1 MGKRNVPKLRFKGF
15 NDKWKECSLKELCVI
30 NPKTAQ
36 LPDKFNYIDL
46 ESIVSG
52 TLIKNN
58 LMELKNAPSRAQ
70 RLLNKG
76 DVLFQTVR
84 PYQMNNFLF
93 DIEIGCENVAST
105 GYAQL
110 RVKNS
115 SYNKFI
121 YQLIHNKG
129 FNNKVMLRCT
139 GTSYPAINSSELATI
154 PIKVPSLE
162 EQTKIA
168 NFLSNVDK
176 IIEEQEGKVKDL
188 ELYKKGMMQK
198 IFKQEIR
205 FKDDN
210 GQDYPEWEE
219 TLLGDISDVRDG
231 THESPKYVEE
241 GYPLITSK
249 NLMKN
254 GSIDYSNVNY
264 ITESDYININK
275 RSEVEIGDILFGMIG
290 TIGNPVLV
298 DKKGFAIKNVALIK
312 EKNELKNIY
321 LLVYLN
327 SSLIGEQFYKVNT
340 GGTQKFI
347 ALNLIRNLKIQLP
360 CLEEQEK
367 IANFLSNIDKIIE
380 EENKKLE
387 DLRQWKKGL
396 LQQMFV

>member
-1 MGKRNVPKLRFKGF
+1 MEKRNVPKLRFKGF
-15 NDKWKECSLKELCVI
+15 EDEWKKNFIGNLCSI
-30 NPKTAQ
+30 KT
-36 LPDKFNYIDL
+36 
-46 ESIVSG
+46 G
-52 TLIKNN
+52 
-58 LMELKNAPSRAQ
+58 
-70 RLLNKG
+70 NK
-76 DVLFQTVR
+76 DTQ
-84 PYQMNNFLF
+84 
-93 DIEIGCENVAST
+93 
-105 GYAQL
+105 
-110 RVKNS
+110 
-115 SYNKFI
+115 
-121 YQLIHNKG
+121 
-129 FNNKVMLRCT
+129 NKVEN
-139 GTSYPAINSSELATI
+139 GKYPFFVRSQNVERINSYSFDGEAILTAGDGVGVG
-154 PIKVPSLE
+154 KVFHYVDCKFDYHQRVYNLHNFNCVNGRFLYEFFRKNFMKQVRKYNAKTSVDSVRLEMITQMSINIPSLE

-290 TIGNPVLV
+290 TIGNSVLV

-327 SSLIGEQFYKVNT
+327 SSLIAEQFYKVNT